1 MQAGNTRRVTMHGP
15 RSIWSRTI
23 LAVALVTTVTS
34 GVVGSSID
42 ATAATVASAGHAG
55 ALGPMVRLV
64 GSATSLP
71 HGATVLGPTDQ
82 TVQVTVEVAL
92 RPRDPAAL
100 DEFAKAVSTAG
111 SPQFH
116 QYLSAGHL
124 AETFG
129 PTPGALRATRSWLTS
144 TGLSVGATSADG
156 LLVPVTGSVGELE
169 RVFDTTL
176 VQAHLADGRV
186 ARLSPREP
194 VVPSSLSPTIE
205 GILGLSTSAIASPHL
220 LAGKA
225 QSGVPVD
232 GAAVAAPLV
241 QAGPQACAQA
251 AGYAVNGRTATQLAS
266 TYGLTPL
273 YGNGRVGAGQTVG
286 IFELEPFFAS
296 DIAAYQACYGTHVP
310 VTTVVVDGGATSPQ
324 SGEAALDIEVVA
336 GLAPGSSVTVYSG
349 PNDGATGPIDTYA
362 RMVNDDTAK
371 VLTTSW
377 GQCEQA
383 FTGADG
389 QAELQ
394 AEATLFAEAAAQGQ
408 TVLAAS
414 GDSGSTDCIGQ
425 TGFTGLAVDD
435 PAGQPNVT
443 GVGGTSLLWA
453 SADAPGEQVWNSTRA
468 AGGGG
473 NSTVF
478 AAPAWQQVARV
489 RSQYTAYTCG
499 VPANKQCR
507 QVPDVAA
514 SSDPNYGDVIYFAGT
529 WGLFG
534 GTSQAA
540 PLWAAL
546 VADTNQG
553 CAAPAGLLNPSIY
566 ASGAATSFNDVTVG
580 NNALVPVVNPKYPAT
595 NGYDLASGWGSPR
608 AGALLGLLS
617 GSSAGCPTVTGLNPA
632 LGPATGGTL
641 VTISGS
647 GFGSGSPTVAFDG
660 IPASVVSATST
671 SITVITPSVGSGRTS
686 VVTVTTTGVAA
697 GTSPA
702 VAGSMFTFV
711 VPDITSVTPARG
723 PVSGGGAVTISGSG
737 FIDVTSVSFGG
748 VPATFVVTGPGSI
761 SATVP
766 PGPAQGGTVDVV
778 VTAAS
783 GVSRNSS
790 GDHYTYALL
799 GYWLVA
805 SDGGIFAY
813 GAAGFF
819 GSTGALTLNKPIVG
833 MAATPD
839 AHGYWLVASD
849 GGIFAFGDAGFYG
862 SAGALTLNKSI
873 VGMASTTDGRGYW
886 LVASDGGIFAY
897 GDAGFYGSTGALTLN
912 KPIVGMAATPDGRG
926 YWLVASDGGI
936 FAFGDAAFF
945 GSTGALTLNKPIV
958 GMAATPDGRGYWL
971 VASDGG
977 IFAFGDAPFFG
988 STGALTLNKPIVS
1001 MAADL
1006 SGQGYWLV
1014 ASDGGI
1020 FAFGDAG
1027 FYGSTGSISLTRPV
1041 VSMASS

>member
-1 MQAGNTRRVTMHGP
+1 MQAGNTRHVTMHGP
-15 RSIWSRTI
+15 RSIGSRTI
-23 LAVALVTTVTS
+23 WAVALVVMVTS
-34 GVVGSSID
+34 GVLGASID
-42 ATAATVASAGHAG
+42 ATAATEPSPGQTG
-55 ALGPMVRLV
+55 PLGPMVRLV

-71 HGATVLGPTDQ
+71 HGATVLGPTDEV
-82 TVQVTVEVAL
+82 VQVTVEVAL

-100 DEFAKAVSTAG
+100 DEFAKAVSTPG

-116 QYLSAGHL
+116 RYLAAGHL
-124 AETFG
+124 AERFG
-129 PTPGALRATRSWLTS
+129 PTAETLRATRSWLAS
-144 TGLSVGATSADG
+144 AGLSVGATSANG

-225 QSGVPVD
+225 LPRVPVA
-232 GAAVAAPLV
+232 GSAVAAPRI
-241 QAGPQACAQA
+241 QSGPQACAQA
-251 AGYAVNGRTATQLAS
+251 ANYSANGRTATQLAS

-310 VTTVVVDGGATSPQ
+310 VTTVDVDGGATGPQ

-336 GLAPGSSVTVYSG
+336 GLAPGSSITVYTG

-362 RMVNDDTAK
+362 RMVNDDTAQ

-377 GQCEQA
+377 GQCEPA
-383 FTGADG
+383 FTGTDG

-414 GDSGSTDCIGQ
+414 GDSGSTDCISQ

-443 GVGGTSLLWA
+443 GVGGTSLISA
-453 SADAPGEQVWNSTRA
+453 AADAPGERVWNSNRA

-473 NSTVF
+473 NSAVF
-478 AAPAWQQVARV
+478 VAPTWQQVARV

-514 SSDPNYGDVIYFAGT
+514 SSDPNYGNVIYFAGA

-553 CAAPAGLLNPSIY
+553 CATPAGLLNPALY
-566 ASGAATSFNDVTVG
+566 AAGAGSSFNDVTVG

-595 NGYDLASGWGSPR
+595 AGYDLASGWGSPR
-608 AGALLGLLS
+608 AGALLALLS

-632 LGPATGGTL
+632 LGPAIGGTP

-647 GFGSGSPTVAFDG
+647 GFGTGSPTVAFDG

-671 SITVITPSVGSGRTS
+671 AITVITPAVGSGRTS
-686 VVTVTTTGVAA
+686 VVTVTTTGVAG

-702 VAGSMFTFV
+702 VAGSLFTFV

-723 PVSGGGAVTISGSG
+723 PVLGGGAVTISGTG

-766 PGPAQGGTVDVV
+766 PGPARGGTVDVV
-778 VTAAS
+778 VTATS
-783 GVSRNSS
+783 GVSRSWS
-790 GDHYTYALL
+790 GDHYTYAL
-799 GYWLVA
+799 
-805 SDGGIFAY
+805 
-813 GAAGFF
+813 
-819 GSTGALTLNKPIVG
+819 P
-833 MAATPD
+833 
-839 AHGYWLVASD
+839 GYWLVASD
-849 GGIFAFGDAGFYG
+849 GGIFAFGDAP
-862 SAGALTLNKSI
+862 
-873 VGMASTTDGRGYW
+873 
-886 LVASDGGIFAY
+886 
-897 GDAGFYGSTGALTLN
+897 FYGSTGALRLN
-912 KPIVGMAATPDGRG
+912 KPIVGMAATP
-926 YWLVASDGGI
+926 S
-936 FAFGDAAFF
+936 
-945 GSTGALTLNKPIV
+945 
-958 GMAATPDGRGYWL
+958 GRGYWL

-977 IFAFGDAPFFG
+977 IFAFGDAPFYG
-988 STGALTLNKPIVS
+988 STGALRLNKPIVG
-1001 MAADL
+1001 MAATP

-1020 FAFGDAG
+1020 FAFGDAA
-1027 FYGSTGSISLTRPV
+1027 FYGSTGAISLARPV